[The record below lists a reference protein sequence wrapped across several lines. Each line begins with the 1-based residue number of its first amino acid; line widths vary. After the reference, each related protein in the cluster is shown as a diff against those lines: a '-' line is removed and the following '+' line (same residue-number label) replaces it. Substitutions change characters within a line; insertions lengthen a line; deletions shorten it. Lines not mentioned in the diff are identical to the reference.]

1 MNDLINRE
9 QGIEAI
15 AGAIWHYPNLNFL
28 SDYDHAHE
36 LAEDALKRLPS
47 VQSEPC
53 EDAVS
58 RKAVAGIYTSLWG
71 IIGTIM
77 DRGEWDDVCRTT
89 ANELPSAEPE
99 RKTGKWLIAEK
110 DRYIVHSVQCSV
122 CGNCISWMANYCPN
136 CGSYNGGEG

>member
-1 MNDLINRE
+1 MRTGKGETINDLIRRQDVLNAPLKLTYDGME
-9 QGIEAI
+9 CIPVYHIE
-15 AGAIWHYPNLNFL
+15 
-28 SDYDHAHE
+28 E
-36 LAEDALKRLPS
+36 LPS

-58 RKAVAGIYTSLWG
+58 RKAVTGIYTSLWG

-89 ANELPSAEPE
+89 ANELPSVQPE

-110 DRYIVHSVQCSV
+110 DRYLVHSVQCSV